1 MGNNFCS
8 LCNKQTTI
16 TEINQLSVNLINNKN
31 DNQVNN
37 NIINSSIS
45 NINESFSSINDLS
58 LNQEINFSKQSL
70 YQFNK
75 LIYLIDKKTKNI
87 LLNHMKR
94 NDKIKEEIKD
104 LCFIN
109 NYQDYK
115 KIKRYGVYTIKG
127 MNFDNLGI
135 PKEIYIDKGLNYI
148 KRNKYIEVLFIKDM
162 KIVKILNDNNVNV
175 HSIHKINSLNHIES
189 FSTKI
194 NKLNIQEKG
203 TDIKYNTITNYSS
216 IVKKETNEN
225 LVPFSSR
232 ININSDLLDFF
243 SLTNVNDISREIESS
258 RLSQGGLIFQTLLCI
273 AEEENSIIN
282 SLESKI
288 DIKNVREYYLINNYF
303 LNRYKSLFCY
313 KEIYDLYAEKNIK
326 KEIKEKLIKND
337 LIKDQQKILEKINS
351 NLNMKKDFFESIEI
365 KELRFLIKNEKYKS
379 KDGFKKIEIPY
390 NFSIINKI
398 SLDLIIKQFNYKC
411 LNSSKDKKCQ
421 GKCEFC
427 RSNFLNKYKCYIGN
441 ETLFIDYRENNI
453 NSHYFLCIFDTKN
466 FDKNKILDIKT
477 DYLFLFEND
486 EIFINEIDNYMNT
499 SKELNDYFKLKNLGK
514 NSIFQN
520 ITDID
525 SKTKIGEIINIKLLL
540 NKKEES
546 ETNFFPRKS
555 KTLKNFYFDNRR
567 KIYSPRKSPMKKI
580 STKTN
585 PLLTYTKPS
594 LIGLNKSGQPFFF
607 NPILQCFSN
616 ISNLTNFY
624 LSNYNFFVENNK
636 EVEYPFSY
644 HYSNLIN
651 ELWKKPSEEDS
662 EINNYPYYKKSFLPL
677 QLKNY
682 LFNLNNS
689 ILCQQKNMFRELFLF
704 ILKLM
709 DDELNKYE
717 KEKMNN
723 TLNNTN
729 KSIIINNLNKTNK
742 SEVSSENKSLNKSEE
757 SSESSSSSSSSSL
770 ESEEK
775 LLKKFRED
783 YHQKYNS
790 IIAKNFYCEIQISY
804 QCLECNLYKY
814 HYEIINSFTFDLE
827 KIKNN
832 IILKYKFRDIMKK
845 ILVISLSDCFEN
857 QEKPSILEQNILCQK
872 CNLKT
877 LQKQTKIIKSP
888 NILVLFFKEKEVSE
902 VQFEIQLDLQL
913 NSFVHDQIYENGED
927 DKDQI
932 LEFKRNSYD
941 LICILCSLPYN
952 SKKGNCLAYC
962 KNPINNWW
970 YSYNDS
976 IVTNVD
982 VQVLRE
988 IRIPKMLI
996 YRRKEVICLI
1006 FMIGEGQKF
1015 NLEVN
1020 MDMVFRNVVSYLYV
1034 KYSWLKNLNIF
1045 NFVNNG
1051 KEVDINKTVSQ
1062 NNLNNGSIIICKRN
1076 IYLKI

>member
-16 TEINQLSVNLINNKN
+16 TEINQLSVNLINNRN

-37 NIINSSIS
+37 NIINTSSIS
-45 NINESFSSINDLS
+45 NINESISSINDLS
-58 LNQEINFSKQSL
+58 LNQEINYSKQSL

-87 LLNHMKR
+87 LINHMNK

-104 LCFIN
+104 LFFIN

-115 KIKRYGVYTIKG
+115 KIKRYGVFTIKD
-127 MNFDNLGI
+127 MNFDKLGI

-148 KRNKYIEVLFIKDM
+148 KRNKYIEVLFIKEM
-162 KIVKILNDNNVNV
+162 KMVKILNDNNINN
-175 HSIHKINSLNHIES
+175 IHKINSFNHIES
-189 FSTKI
+189 FSKKI
-194 NKLNIQEKG
+194 NKLNIQKKG
-203 TDIKYNTITNYSS
+203 TDIKDISITNYSYNS
-216 IVKKETNEN
+216 KKENDN
-225 LVPFSSR
+225 SFPFSSR
-232 ININSDLLDFF
+232 ININSDLLDFL
-243 SLTNVNDISREIESS
+243 SLTNINDITREPEST
-258 RLSQGGLIFQTLLCI
+258 RLSGCGLIFQTLLCL
-273 AEEENSIIN
+273 AEEENDIIN
-282 SLESKI
+282 SLESKF
-288 DIKNVREYYLINNYF
+288 DIKNVREYYLINNF
-303 LNRYKSLFCY
+303 WLNRYKSLFCY
-313 KEIYDLYAEKNIK
+313 KEIYDLYVEKNIK
-326 KEIKEKLIKND
+326 KEIKEELTKND
-337 LIKDQQKILEKINS
+337 LVVGQQKILEKIKS

-365 KELRFLIKNEKYKS
+365 KELRFLIKNEKYKD
-379 KDGFKKIEIPY
+379 KDGFKKIDIPY
-390 NFSIINKI
+390 NFSVINKI

-411 LNSSKDKKCQ
+411 LNSNKGKKCE

-427 RSNFLNKYKCYIGN
+427 GSNFLNKYKCYIGN
-441 ETLFIDYRENNI
+441 ETLFIDYRENNF
-453 NSHYFLCIFDTKN
+453 NAHYFLCTFDTKN
-466 FDKNKILDIKT
+466 FNKNKNLDMKA

-486 EIFINEIDNYMNT
+486 EIFINEIGNYMNT
-499 SKELNDYFKLKNLGK
+499 SKKLNDYFKLKNLDK

-520 ITDID
+520 IIDID
-525 SKTKIGEIINIKLLL
+525 AKTKIGEIINIKLLL
-540 NKKEES
+540 SKKEEL

-567 KIYSPRKSPMKKI
+567 RIFSSRKSPMKKI
-580 STKTN
+580 STKSK
-585 PLLTYTKPS
+585 PLLAYTKPS
-594 LIGLNKSGQPFFF
+594 LIGLDKSGQPFFF
-607 NPILQCFSN
+607 NPILQCLSN
-616 ISNLTNFY
+616 ISDLTNFY

-644 HYSNLIN
+644 HYANLIN

-689 ILCQQKNMFRELFLF
+689 ILCQQKNIFRELFLF
-704 ILKLM
+704 ILKLI
-709 DDELNKYE
+709 DNELNKYE
-717 KEKMNN
+717 KEQMNN
-723 TLNNTN
+723 TLNNIN
-729 KSIIINNLNKTNK
+729 KSIIINNLNKSNISK
-742 SEVSSENKSLNKSEE
+742 E

-783 YHQKYNS
+783 YHEKYNS
-790 IIAKNFYCEIQISY
+790 IIAKNFYSEIQISY

-832 IILKYKFRDIMKK
+832 ILLKYKFRDIMKK
-845 ILVISLSDCFEN
+845 TLAISLSDCFEN
-857 QEKPSILEQNILCQK
+857 QEKPSILEENILCQK

-888 NILVLFFKEKEVSE
+888 NILVLFFKEKEVSQVE
-902 VQFEIQLDLQL
+902 FEITLDLQL

-941 LICILCSLPYN
+941 LISILCSSPYN
-952 SKKGNCLAYC
+952 SKKGNYLAYC

-970 YSYNDS
+970 YRYNDS

-982 VQVLRE
+982 VQALRE
-988 IRIPKMLI
+988 IGMPKMLI

-1006 FMIGEGQKF
+1006 FMLGEGQKF

-1034 KYSWLKNLNIF
+1034 KYSWLKKLNIF

-1051 KEVDINKTVSQ
+1051 KEIDINKTVSQ